1 MEVTLIVVLKNLF
14 QQSQVMLF
22 EDVTEVSFLE
32 GQRLYG
38 SFHINMSFYR
48 INPYISS
55 APLQQ
60 HRA

>member
-32 GQRLYG
+32 GQHLYG
-38 SFHINMSFYR
+38 SFHINM
-48 INPYISS
+48 
-55 APLQQ
+55 
-60 HRA
+60 